1 MRRLQHRG
9 NLFDSLHRYAM
20 IVGCLS
26 CALHV
31 VLDGFVSLPLVIAVF
46 YLLCAHYGC
55 SSRNNFS
62 IAHVR
67 EVWRNAKAKTLIRVF
82 SVTALCLLRIVF
94 LSLHESEVD
103 DTITVF
109 LAYVQ
114 LLIAFTDNLN
124 LCCELEE
131 TPSSRRRGL
140 RWNGRPQAAAAA

>member
-1 MRRLQHRG
+1 
-9 NLFDSLHRYAM
+9 

-67 EVWRNAKAKTLIRVF
+67 EVWRNAKAKYWYIMYI
-82 SVTALCLLRIVF
+82 SVLLV
-94 LSLHESEVD
+94 
-103 DTITVF
+103 TI
-109 LAYVQ
+109 
-114 LLIAFTDNLN
+114 DH
-124 LCCELEE
+124 
-131 TPSSRRRGL
+131 
-140 RWNGRPQAAAAA
+140 